1 VAQTIYQGIAALR
14 KFPNM
19 GRIGLAE
26 NTRELVF
33 SPWPYIAVYEVVD
46 GQVTGASYPPRGA
59 GLAILLSLL
68 IRSSPSRL
76 PPSPW

>member
-59 GLAILLSLL
+59 GLA
-68 IRSSPSRL
+68 
-76 PPSPW
+76 